1 VLSRQNACART
12 VRAVS
17 TQYRGLLVSLVAV
30 VALLLASAPA
40 AFASCPTVRFLGVRG
55 SNEHSGFGYTVG
67 DVLATVNHSLSNVNV
82 GNWTDDYWA
91 VNVNPQEPRY
101 NSEYITSVK
110 QGIKN
115 LQAEVQ
121 SSARSCSSVPLLIA
135 GYSQGA
141 EVVDDWFLSAEA
153 NRLRGHVVGIV
164 LFGDPRFNPAQE
176 LPVDK
181 GSFNHRR
188 QGVGPI
194 QFRPAV
200 GTFGTLVNYAGAD
213 ANMTRSFCVAH
224 DPICN
229 YAGGDMAACSANG
242 AWSFLASCAHL
253 NYQKLKISGSETY
266 TTAAG
271 RFLASRY
278 HAMPR
283 IDSGGGS
290 TGTGSTG
297 TGSTGTGSTGTGS
310 TGTGSTPTGSTGTG
324 STGSGTP
331 ARTYAEAGG
340 VAHTWTN
347 YSNAGGTQGP
357 SIASNQTVQIA
368 CWVSGFRVADGNTYW
383 YEIAS
388 SPWNDAY
395 YVSADAFY
403 NNGATSGSLLG
414 TPFVDPSVPQC

>member
-1 VLSRQNACART
+1 
-12 VRAVS
+12 
-17 TQYRGLLVSLVAV
+17 

-55 SNEHSGFGYTVG
+55 SGEHSGFGYTVG

-121 SSARSCSSVPLLIA
+121 SSVQSCSSVPLLIA

-153 NRLRGHVVGIV
+153 NGLRGHVVGIV
-164 LFGDPRFNPAQE
+164 LLGDPRFNPAQE
-176 LPVDK
+176 LPVDQ

-194 QFRPAV
+194 QFRPAG
-200 GTFGTLVNYAGAD
+200 GTFGTLVNYSAAD
-213 ANMTRSFCVAH
+213 ANMIRSFCVAH

-242 AWSFLASCAHL
+242 VWSFLASCAHL

-271 RFLASRY
+271 RFLVSRY

-283 IDSGGGS
+283 IDAGS
-290 TGTGSTG
+290 TGTGSSGTVSVSIYGPPTSQFFSAKVDGRVLPESLGETITRFGQPASEHRYGQNGENCSVSWPSAHVTG
-297 TGSTGTGSTGTGS
+297 TFT
-310 TGTGSTPTGSTGTG
+310 
-324 STGSGTP
+324 
-331 ARTYAEAGG
+331 
-340 VAHTWTN
+340 VAL
-347 YSNAGGTQGP
+347 GGTYNGCAPGASTMILTLGP
-357 SIASNQTVQIA
+357 GWRTDTGLSVGQS
-368 CWVSGFRVADGNTYW
+368 VANLRRLYPDARATGNDWTLVEYF
-383 YEIAS
+383 YGAG
-388 SPWNDAY
+388 Y
-395 YVSADAFY
+395 YVTEL
-403 NNGATSGSLLG
+403 GAMTSGG
-414 TPFVDPSVPQC
+414 TITALTVAGVPNE